1 MDLNQL
7 YRISDYEWSLPR
19 SGDMKAD
26 ALIVGSEALITDM
39 DARLIQQ
46 LTAISQLP
54 GILDKLILL
63 PDAYPEGIFP
73 HGLVAAFDPA
83 EGVVLPQA
91 VGHDINCGM
100 RTVTTNLIYQD
111 IEKKGETLTRELF
124 KAIPSGE
131 ESRGKQSYAIKEIS
145 DIMEQGARWVI
156 ENRGMGKEDDLE
168 NIEDGGE
175 IIGASPDSIPQDII
189 KKFKSQLGTIGSGN
203 HFVEIQ
209 IVDEVF
215 DIERAR
221 VFGLFKNQVVVT
233 FHTGSRGLGQEI
245 LAHYQPLFREEMKRL
260 KLHSP
265 HRELTPLPVDNPLS
279 QDFLAAM
286 WATSNYAFAN
296 RQIISHAVHHVFN
309 EVIKDVDTNVMY
321 DLGHNMIKEEFHQ
334 IGTSK
339 RKVLIHRRGATRNF
353 PGRRPEI
360 SKTYRVTGQPVIVA
374 GSMGQHSYVLAG
386 SEESLIKTLGS
397 GIQGAGRLM
406 SEEKALKKFKTD
418 DINLIL
424 KNFGVFLKT
433 RNKDSILAE
442 APGAYKDIEEI
453 IKSITKSHIS
463 LRVARLKPIGVIRG

>member
-7 YRISDYEWSLPR
+7 YRISDFEWSLPR
-19 SGDMKAD
+19 TGNMNVD
-26 ALIVGSEALITDM
+26 ALIVGSENLITEM
-39 DARLIQQ
+39 DPKLAQQ
-46 LTAISQLP
+46 ITSIASLP
-54 GILDKLILL
+54 GILDKLIVL
-63 PDAYPEGIFP
+63 PDAYVDSPFP
-73 HGLVAAFDPA
+73 HGMVAAFDPV
-83 EGVVLPQA
+83 EGMILPQA

-100 RTVTTNLIYQD
+100 RTVTTNLIFQD
-111 IEKKGETLTRELF
+111 IEKKGEGLTRELF

-131 ESRGKQSYAIKEIS
+131 DSKGKQSFSIKEIGE
-145 DIMEQGARWVI
+145 IMEEGARWII
-156 ENRGMGKEDDLE
+156 ENRGMGKDDDLE

-175 IIGASPDSIPQDII
+175 IIGASPDAIPQDII
-189 KKFKSQLGTIGSGN
+189 KKYKSQLGTIGSGN

-233 FHTGSRGLGQEI
+233 FHTGSRGLGQDVI
-245 LAHYQPLFREEMKRL
+245 DHYIPLFREEMKRL
-260 KLHSP
+260 KISTP
-265 HRELTPLPVDNPLS
+265 HRDLTPLPVDNTVS
-279 QDFLAAM
+279 QDFLKAM

-296 RQIISHAVHHVFN
+296 RQLISHAVHHVFN

-353 PGRRPEI
+353 PGKRPEI

-386 SEESLIKTLGS
+386 SEESLIKSLGS
-397 GIQGAGRLM
+397 GIQGAGRLL
-406 SEEKALKKFKTD
+406 SEEKAMKKFKME
-418 DINLIL
+418 DINQSL
-424 KNFGVFLKT
+424 KDFGVYLKT
-433 RNKDSILAE
+433 KNKDSITAE